1 MRRLTLLLLVL
12 ALLAAACG
20 DDAPTASG
28 TDGIA
33 ASDLAREVSTAPD
46 ADLAA
51 VSTAEQAFAA
61 ELYRVLSA
69 DEGNLVVSP
78 LSIHIALAMA
88 LGGAEGDTAAE
99 MTEALEV
106 AGIDPDALHGALN
119 ALDAALESR
128 NRTEPP
134 IDDREQQV
142 QVSVV
147 NSLWGQDGFA
157 FVPEYLDLL
166 ARNYGA
172 GIRLVDFREAAE
184 EARVAINAWVAQET
198 NDRITDLIP
207 EGAIDDLTRLVLVN
221 AVYLDATWARPFDP
235 EATFDAPFTR
245 LDGSEVSAATM
256 HGYQLHALYASGDG
270 WQAIDLPY
278 TGDELSML
286 VVVPDAGRFD
296 EVEGRLT
303 AGLLDEVRAGLGQ
316 SIVDLSL
323 PKFEMRNQLSL
334 VEALQA
340 LGISAAFDPGTADFT
355 GISTEDQL
363 YVSEVIH
370 EAFIAVDEAGTEAA
384 AATAVIIGTTSMPT
398 DIVALDIDRPFLF
411 FLQDRATGALLF
423 VGRVVDPTE

>member
-1 MRRLTLLLLVL
+1 MRHITPLLLVL

-20 DDAPTASG
+20 DDTPNASG
-28 TDGIA
+28 AEGIA

-51 VSTAEQAFAA
+51 VSAAEQAFAA
-61 ELYRVLSA
+61 ELYRVLAA

-78 LSIHIALAMA
+78 LSIHVALAMA
-88 LGGAEGDTAAE
+88 LGGAAGDTAAE

-106 AGIDPDALHGALN
+106 AGIDPGALHGALN

-128 NRTEPP
+128 NRIEPP
-134 IDDREQQV
+134 IDGREQQV
-142 QVSVV
+142 QISVV

-157 FVPEYLDLL
+157 FVQEYLDLL

-172 GIRLVDFREAAE
+172 GIRLVDFRQAAE
-184 EARVAINAWVAQET
+184 EARVAINAWVAEET

-207 EGAIDDLTRLVLVN
+207 AGAIDDLTRLVLVN
-221 AVYLDATWARPFDP
+221 AVYLDATWALPFDP
-235 EATFDAPFTR
+235 EATFDAPFFL
-245 LDGSEVSAATM
+245 LDGSEVSAPTM
-256 HGYQLHALYASGDG
+256 HAYQLHALYASGEG

-278 TGDELSML
+278 TGEELSMI
-286 VVVPDAGRFD
+286 VVVPDAGRFT

-303 AGLLDEVRAGLGQ
+303 VGLLDEVRTGLGQ

-340 LGISAAFDPGTADFT
+340 LGISAAFDPGAADFS
-355 GISTEDQL
+355 GMSTEEQL
-363 YVSEVIH
+363 FISGVLH

-398 DIVALDIDRPFLF
+398 DVVALDIDRPFLF
-411 FLQDRATGALLF
+411 FLQDRVTGALLF
-423 VGRVVDPTE
+423 VGRVVDPTA

>member
-1 MRRLTLLLLVL
+1 MRRITPLLLVL
-12 ALLAAACG
+12 VLFAAACG
-20 DDAPTASG
+20 DDTPAASG
-28 TDGIA
+28 TDGVA
-33 ASDLAREVSTAPD
+33 ASDLVRETSSAPD

-51 VSTAEQAFAA
+51 VSAAEQAFAA
-61 ELYRVLSA
+61 ELYRVLAA

-78 LSIHIALAMA
+78 LSIHLALAMA
-88 LGGAEGDTAAE
+88 LGGAEGATATE
-99 MTEALEV
+99 MAGALEV
-106 AGIDPDALHGALN
+106 AGLDPIALHAALN
-119 ALDAALESR
+119 ALDATLESR
-128 NRTEPP
+128 NRIDPP
-134 IDDREQQV
+134 IDGREQQV

-157 FVPEYLDLL
+157 FVQEYLDLL

-172 GIRLVDFREAAE
+172 GIRLVDFRQAAE
-184 EARVAINAWVAQET
+184 EARVAINAWVALQT

-207 EGAIDDLTRLVLVN
+207 AGAIDDLTRLVLVN

-235 EATFDAPFTR
+235 EATSDAPFFR
-245 LDGSEVSAATM
+245 LDGSEVSAPTM
-256 HGYQLHALYASGDG
+256 HAYQLHALYAAGEG

-286 VVVPDAGRFD
+286 VVVPDAGRFG
-296 EVEGRLT
+296 EVEGMLT
-303 AGLLDEVRAGLGQ
+303 AGLLDEVRGGLTEAV
-316 SIVDLSL
+316 VDLAL

-334 VEALQA
+334 VAALQA
-340 LGISAAFDPGTADFT
+340 LGMSAAFDPGAADFT

-363 YVSEVIH
+363 YISGVIH

-411 FLQDRATGALLF
+411 FLQDRTTGALLF
-423 VGRVVDPTE
+423 VGRVVDPTA